1 MKGLSGRSRFLLA
14 LLVVAAVGGVAA
26 GIVLARGGQRHGI
39 TEGPPGVLAR
49 GHFRTLTWSTVGSVS
64 IVRDASGRLR
74 LHLGKDFSTQRSP
87 EIYAYLATYVD
98 GHRQGGKEV
107 SLLLRAWGSQDYVL
121 HGANVSASSLHA
133 VVEIVCGKCGG
144 QTNGVAQLKPTR
156 LARS

>member
-1 MKGLSGRSRFLLA
+1 MKGLSARSRFLLA
-14 LLVVAAVGGVAA
+14 LLAAAAVGGVAA
-26 GIVLARGGQRHGI
+26 GIVLARGGHRHGI

-64 IVRDASGRLR
+64 IVRDASGRLK

-87 EIYAYLATYVD
+87 ELFVYLATYVD
-98 GHRQGGKEV
+98 GHRQGRKEV
-107 SLLLRAWGSQDYVL
+107 SLLRRAWGGQDYVL
-121 HGANVSASSLHA
+121 HGANTRASSLRT

-144 QTNGVAQLKPTR
+144 ETNGVAQLEPTR